1 MTQKRL
7 LVLMGSP
14 RKEGNSSTLALE
26 AVRSAQENGA
36 QVDCFHLHDM
46 NIRPCRA
53 CEYCRQAGA
62 PKQCS
67 QDDDMRLL
75 YPRLKAADALLISG
89 PVYWFTI
96 GAQTKLFMDRLYAL
110 GREEGYGLRGKRIGI
125 ILTYADEDPFRSGA
139 VNALRAFQD
148 SFHYVGAEIVGM
160 VYGSGAKAGEI
171 RSNTDLMAKAVH
183 LGIQLICKQG
193 DARVSPFACSSDGSP
208 MQGMIDN

>member
-1 MTQKRL
+1 MGKTL
-7 LVLMGSP
+7 LALMGSP
-14 RKEGNSSTLALE
+14 RKEGNSTTLARE
-26 AVRSAQENGA
+26 AVRSAQESGA
-36 QVDCFHLHDM
+36 HVDCFHLQDM

-62 PKQCS
+62 PRQCS
-67 QDDDMRLL
+67 QDDDMQLL
-75 YPRLKAADALLISG
+75 YPKVKAADAILIAG

-110 GREEGYGLRGKRIGI
+110 GSEEGYGLCGKKIGI

-160 VYGSGAKAGEI
+160 VYGAASKPGEV
-171 RSNTDLMAKAVH
+171 RNNADLMAKAAH
-183 LGIQLICKQG
+183 LGKNLVPC
-193 DARVSPFACSSDGSP
+193 AVPYL
-208 MQGMIDN
+208 